1 MARTDNDQQVTR
13 SLIFMGI
20 GIVCLLLSIW
30 INFPR
35 LSGNDDESLV
45 ENAAI
50 TNKRGRG
57 VSEPSESSRKLNSD
71 RGSSYLETLI
81 SAEGDP
87 AIDSNEDVIRERNIR
102 ISRTGGLPSDVA
114 RELGLTEEEYRAV
127 QTNLSEFWASMT
139 EEYSKRVIL
148 DEALSR
154 SAGENVDCYR
164 IAALSEGDRRTRLE
178 ALKKELSASSSVEV
192 GGEIIRGL
200 EDCSSF
206 GYLGKYDISF
216 RFEPMTITRT
226 DHKTGLSIG
235 EPEVIPGDNVV
246 KYVYSSPITGGRAVS
261 GTSDLKRV
269 NELFGRIFNP
279 GREADMG
286 R

>member
-1 MARTDNDQQVTR
+1 
-13 SLIFMGI
+13 MGI
-20 GIVCLLLSIW
+20 GIICLLLSIL

-35 LSGNDDESLV
+35 LTGNDDGSLV
-45 ENAAI
+45 ENTEI
-50 TNKRGRG
+50 PKKRGRG
-57 VSEPSESSRKLNSD
+57 VSETSDSSRKLKSD
-71 RGSSYLETLI
+71 RGSSYLESLI
-81 SAEGDP
+81 SAEGDS
-87 AIDSNEDVIRERNIR
+87 AIDSKRDVVRERNIR
-102 ISRTGGLPSDVA
+102 ISKTGGLPSGVA

-139 EEYSKRVIL
+139 EEYSKRVIF

-164 IAALSEGDRRTRLE
+164 IAALSESDRRTRLE
-178 ALKKELSASSSVEV
+178 VLKKELSASSSVEV

-226 DHKTGLSIG
+226 DHKTGLQIG
-235 EPEVIPGDNVV
+235 EAEVIPGDNVV
-246 KYVYSSPITGGRAVS
+246 KYVYSSPITGSRAVS
-261 GTSDLKRV
+261 GSSNLKRV
-269 NELFGRIFNP
+269 NELFCGIFNP